1 MRRTAL
7 FFAGAVV
14 ATGAAMAFAG
24 PASAATTH
32 TAGGCSA
39 LYPSL
44 YSYCSSYNP
53 QYLNQQAYTSQ
64 TAISNSN
71 NPQFGLVNANIGN
84 GGASNSS
91 ITSISGWLG

>member
-24 PASAATTH
+24 PASAATSH
-32 TAGGCSA
+32 TASGCSNNF
-39 LYPSL
+39 LPS
-44 YSYCSSYNP
+44 YYCSSYNP

-64 TAISNSN
+64 TAISNSGN
-71 NPQFGLVNANIGN
+71 SQFGLINANVGN

-91 ITSISGWLG
+91 ATSITGWLG